1 MVIGIFGESCTGK
14 TTLANAI
21 KEKLGGEV
29 FSGKDYLRLS
39 KNEGLAKLQFSRM
52 LKDALSGENIIYV
65 ITEKEHIT
73 MLPEGAVRI
82 LMKAELNT
90 IKQRFAE
97 RFNGNLPPA
106 VEAMLEKRHGCFDD
120 EKCDIAAKS
129 EEYEIDFICQQ
140 ILDLRG

>member
-73 MLPEGAVRI
+73 MLPEGAVRV

-97 RFNGNLPPA
+97 RFNGNLPAA